1 MKLRIFIFLS
11 IFLVSINLV
20 YGFGMASTYIENGI
34 MYLAPGEIKE
44 YKVELQN
51 NDPVEQNIKFEL
63 ESDIAT
69 IKNEQEFY
77 VVGGDKIKQNVILV
91 IEVPKNVQ
99 IGKEYTVKYSA
110 VPTSDTG
117 SQISLNI
124 KFSKDFKVI
133 VREKELEIT
142 GDLVK
147 DNKFNFGKI
156 PVVLILILIFSLAI
170 LLIFKK
176 NKALIRRI
184 LKKWNWKSF

>member
-11 IFLVSINLV
+11 FFLVSLNLV

-51 NDPVEQNIKFEL
+51 NDPNEQNIKFEL

-77 VVGGDKIKQNVILV
+77 VVGGDKIRQNVILI

-99 IGKEYTVKYSA
+99 IGKEYSVKYSA

-117 SQISLNI
+117 SQISMSI
-124 KFSKDFKVI
+124 KFSNEFNVI
-133 VREKELEIT
+133 VREKELEINVT
-142 GDLVK
+142 DK
-147 DNKFNFGKI
+147 KINFGKF
-156 PVVLILILIFSLAI
+156 PVVIILIIIFSLAI

-176 NKALIRRI
+176 NKALIKRI
-184 LKKWNWKSF
+184 LKK

>member
-184 LKKWNWKSF
+184 LKK

>member
-1 MKLRIFIFLS
+1 
-11 IFLVSINLV
+11 
-20 YGFGMASTYIENGI
+20 

-51 NDPVEQNIKFEL
+51 NDPAEQKIKFEL

-77 VVGGDKIKQNVILV
+77 VVGGDKIKQNVILL

-99 IGKEYTVKYSA
+99 IGKEYSLKYSA
-110 VPTSDTG
+110 VPTSDAG
-117 SQISLNI
+117 SQISMNI
-124 KFSKDFKVI
+124 KFNNDFKVI

-142 GDLVK
+142 GNLVK
-147 DNKFNFGKI
+147 DNKLNLSNF
-156 PVVLILILIFSLAI
+156 PVIIVIIIVFGMAI

-184 LKKWNWKSF
+184 LKK